1 MFWAWRVLRWWHS
14 RRVCQQP
21 TMDWVQ
27 SRLASCACCEQMET
41 SRVVRALPRAESST
55 SAGRSSVPGLSQRTS
70 VQRRTHRSE
79 LPLARLAPRVPFL
92 NAQQEHRCPAS
103 RCCRPH
109 TFKSHVSTTS
119 ALLSSRIPGALL
131 LKVEQECGAQ
141 VVVDVPRDHA
151 LQVHSLLGVRKTLG
165 HRSRPQV

>member
-1 MFWAWRVLRWWHS
+1 
-14 RRVCQQP
+14 
-21 TMDWVQ
+21 
-27 SRLASCACCEQMET
+27 ME
-41 SRVVRALPRAESST
+41 
-55 SAGRSSVPGLSQRTS
+55 
-70 VQRRTHRSE
+70 
-79 LPLARLAPRVPFL
+79 PLQGF
-92 NAQQEHRCPAS
+92 
-103 RCCRPH
+103 

-141 VVVDVPRDHA
+141 IVVDVPRDHA